1 VKALFGFNESGFLDM
16 ELRKYYDMFLLQS
29 LPVVEELS

>member
-1 VKALFGFNESGFLDM
+1 VKHFLGFNESGFLDM
-16 ELRKYYDMFLLQS
+16 ELRKYYDMFLLLS